1 MSKIFFDTDCELW
14 YTMLPEMDCEVFKMP
29 YTINGKEYFYD
40 MGEATDFDA
49 FYKAVRAGAM
59 PITSDLNAQLYTETL
74 EPYFKKGE
82 DMLYISFSSKMSGT
96 FNHLEMALRDLREK
110 YPKARFRRFDTKSI
124 CWGSGVQV
132 YNAVKYFQE
141 GHTLDEVYDYLEKN
155 VNSFTEY
162 FAVDDL
168 FHLKRGGRIS
178 AAAAAIGSLFSLKP
192 ILYVN
197 EEGELQVVSKVT
209 GTNKAVSFL
218 FDKVKQLGTDLEKYP
233 IIVLDAD
240 NKEGGDKLENKLK
253 EAFPNA
259 KVERYPIGPVIGT
272 HCGPGTIGVIFRST
286 SR

>member
-1 MSKIFFDTDCELW
+1 MSRIFFDTDCELW
-14 YTMLPEMDCEVFKMP
+14 FTMLPEMDCELFKMP

-40 MGEATDFDA
+40 MGEETDFDA

-59 PITSDLNAQLYTETL
+59 PITSALNAQIYTERL

-96 FNHLEMALRDLREK
+96 FNHLEMALKDLREK

-124 CWGSGVQV
+124 CWGSGLQV
-132 YNAVKYFQE
+132 YYAVKYYQQ
-141 GHTLDEVYDYLEKN
+141 GHTLDEVLEYLEQN

-192 ILYVN
+192 ILRVN
-197 EEGELQVVSKVT
+197 DGGELEVVSKVT

-218 FDKVKQLGTDLEKYP
+218 VDKVKTLGKELDEYP
-233 IIVLDAD
+233 IYVLDAD
-240 NKEGGDKLENKLK
+240 NKEGGDKIENKLK
-253 EAFPNA
+253 EAFPSA
-259 KVERYPIGPVIGT
+259 KIIRYPIGPVIGT
-272 HCGPGTIGVIFRST
+272 HCGPGTIAVVFRST